1 MFEKLIHL
9 EGIDPLEFFG
19 VNNAKMNLI
28 KSFFPKLII
37 VYRGNDVIIKG
48 DDEEILRFESKFH
61 LIIDHYNQF
70 NVLPDDVINQVF
82 LNESEGI
89 SSETLDEDKDVLLF
103 GINGKAIRARTPN
116 QRLLVEASKTSDLI
130 FAMGPAGTGK
140 TYTAIAL
147 AVRGAEK
154 QRNQTNHSEP
164 SGC

>member
-61 LIIDHYNQF
+61 LITDHYNQF

-89 SSETLDEDKDVLLF
+89 SETLDEEKDVLVNIYCLCQVTMP
-103 GINGKAIRARTPN
+103 IICIMIVDTTDKCILRT
-116 QRLLVEASKTSDLI
+116 S
-130 FAMGPAGTGK
+130 
-140 TYTAIAL
+140 
-147 AVRGAEK
+147 
-154 QRNQTNHSEP
+154 
-164 SGC
+164 